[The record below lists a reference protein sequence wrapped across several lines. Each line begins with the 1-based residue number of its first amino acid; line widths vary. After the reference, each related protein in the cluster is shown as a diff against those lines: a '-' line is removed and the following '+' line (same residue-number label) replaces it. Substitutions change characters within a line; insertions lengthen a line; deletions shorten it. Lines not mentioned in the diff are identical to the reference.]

1 MELEETLEKV
11 KRLIDSGRSEFFP
24 NAIALFAAFLVQTVT
39 RNSGRGQASFLRVT
53 SPGEEFA
60 FAYPPELVGGNRLP
74 VLDSSIAGR
83 VVIGGR
89 TIVEN
94 SVPQQSHFGF
104 YERVPNPRGEVRT
117 IQKMIAAP
125 IPGTD
130 SVPIGVVE
138 VSLTGATPDE
148 AGPDF
153 TEEDGFRLE
162 TYCEVFAPF
171 FQKIWA
177 R

>member
-11 KRLIDSGRSEFFP
+11 KRLTETGRPEFFP
-24 NAIALFAAFLVQTVT
+24 NAIALFAAFLVETLA
-39 RNSGRGQASFLRVT
+39 RSSGKGQVSFLRIT
-53 SPGEEFA
+53 APGEEFV
-60 FAYPPELVGGNRLP
+60 FAYPPELASGNRLP

-83 VVIGGR
+83 VVIGAR

-94 SVPQQSHFGF
+94 HVPEQSHFGF

-125 IPGTD
+125 IPGLD
-130 SVPIGVVE
+130 AVAIGVVE
-138 VSLTGATPDE
+138 VSLTGVSPED

-153 TEEDGFRLE
+153 TDEDGFRLE

-171 FQKIWA
+171 FQKMW